1 MSLEDEIAELQR
13 ETNLKIEKSKI
24 KLIAENEE
32 EVALFQE
39 KLNKDMARE
48 EQLMNEQHDA
58 RNNEILRIKK
68 QNLDDRLRLAKG
80 EMSEEQIRQLRA
92 QYQQE
97 FENLDAAI
105 RKEKQAQMDKMRA
118 AQLQRKIDR
127 ERKRKADEIARQE
140 KTRRE
145 AVMRMNAGMAKVFW
159 QHIDKKAKE
168 MQSEYMMTRSQNR
181 EQLKAKLNSW
191 QRKVTNDRV
200 ERGGAE
206 NQIWELTQ
214 KQTLAKE
221 AEARAE
227 QQEVLRFFDA
237 DELFLRIRKV
247 ERTIERIKDV
257 ASPQEIKEL
266 MSDIQGINKQLQR
279 SAQGSR
285 K

>member
-39 KLNKDMARE
+39 KLNKYMARE

-68 QNLDDRLRLAKG
+68 QNLEDRLRLAKG

-127 ERKRKADEIARQE
+127 ERKRKAD
-140 KTRRE
+140 
-145 AVMRMNAGMAKVFW
+145 
-159 QHIDKKAKE
+159 
-168 MQSEYMMTRSQNR
+168 
-181 EQLKAKLNSW
+181 
-191 QRKVTNDRV
+191 
-200 ERGGAE
+200 
-206 NQIWELTQ
+206 
-214 KQTLAKE
+214 
-221 AEARAE
+221 
-227 QQEVLRFFDA
+227 
-237 DELFLRIRKV
+237 
-247 ERTIERIKDV
+247 
-257 ASPQEIKEL
+257 
-266 MSDIQGINKQLQR
+266 
-279 SAQGSR
+279 
-285 K
+285 